1 MLGDRAARTPVAL
14 VGCGRWGAKV
24 LRDLRALEC
33 SVWVVARSRASHER
47 AIDGGAEG
55 VVERVRDLPEVAGVV
70 ICTPVS
76 THFDVV
82 REVADERPVPIFVEK
97 PLSAE
102 TDHADQLAGGLGS
115 RLFVMDKWRYHPAV
129 RELARIARTE
139 ELGPVHGL
147 HCRRVTRGHRYDDVD
162 TVIVHAP
169 HDLCIALEILGELPP
184 AVHATAERVGGRRVG
199 LLATLGGPPWV
210 TLEVSC
216 VAPAHRRELRL
227 TCRDGVAYLDGGWS
241 EEVQILRSL
250 DGDPEP
256 EVRPTP
262 GELPLVAEL
271 RAFVEHLRGGPPPR
285 SSARDGALIVRRLA
299 ELGALADG
307 AAEAP
312 HAA

>member
-1 MLGDRAARTPVAL
+1 MPGPRAAPTRVAL
-14 VGCGRWGAKV
+14 VGCGRWGANV

-33 SVWVVARSRASHER
+33 TVWVVARSAASRAR
-47 AIDGGAEG
+47 ARDGGAAG
-55 VVERVRDLPEVAGVV
+55 IVERVADLPEVEGAVV
-70 ICTPVS
+70 CTPIS

-82 REVADERPVPIFVEK
+82 REVAAERPFPIFVEK
-97 PLSAE
+97 PLTSEVADAE
-102 TDHADQLAGGLGS
+102 RLAAGLDG

-129 RELARIARTE
+129 RELARIARTQ

-162 TVIVHAP
+162 TVVVHAP
-169 HDLCIALEILGELPP
+169 HDLSIALEILGELPP
-184 AVHATAERVGGRRVG
+184 AVHATAERAAGQRVG

-241 EEVQILRSL
+241 EELHILRSIA
-250 DGDPEP
+250 GDPEP

-271 RAFVEHLRGGPPPR
+271 RAFVAHLRGGPAPD
-285 SSARDGALIVRRLA
+285 SSARDGALVVRRLA
-299 ELGALADG
+299 ELSALAEGRSDG
-307 AAEAP
+307 P